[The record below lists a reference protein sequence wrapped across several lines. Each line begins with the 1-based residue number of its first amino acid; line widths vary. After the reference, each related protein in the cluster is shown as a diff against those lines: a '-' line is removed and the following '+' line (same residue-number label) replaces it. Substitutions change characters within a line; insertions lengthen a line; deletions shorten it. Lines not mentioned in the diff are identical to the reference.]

1 MICFHPHSVRHV
13 KMDRI
18 NASIS
23 TNHAL
28 RAYAQTTKVN
38 KPLGAP
44 GVTKTSS
51 VAPVNPTQATQQTGS
66 IRQTS
71 PIGRIGQPSAPRPAA
86 DPSRLVA
93 AKVDPINL
101 SSDVATVSGPKP
113 MMTSAGTYSIHP
125 SAASRNTAATGV
137 AVGRSLDLNG

>member
-1 MICFHPHSVRHV
+1 
-13 KMDRI
+13 MDRI

-44 GVTKTSS
+44 GVTKTSAS
-51 VAPVNPTQATQQTGS
+51 APITQTQATQ
-66 IRQTS
+66 QTS

-86 DPSRLVA
+86 NPTRLVA
-93 AKVDPINL
+93 AKVNPINL

>member
-1 MICFHPHSVRHV
+1 
-13 KMDRI
+13 MDRI

-28 RAYAQTTKVN
+28 RAYLQTQKVN

-44 GVTKTSS
+44 GVTKA
-51 VAPVNPTQATQQTGS
+51 APAQQTTQTQSTQQTE
-66 IRQTS
+66 
-71 PIGRIGQPSAPRPAA
+71 PIGRIGQPVAPRPAA
-86 DPSRLVA
+86 DPTRLVA

-101 SSDVATVSGPKP
+101 SSDVATISGPKP